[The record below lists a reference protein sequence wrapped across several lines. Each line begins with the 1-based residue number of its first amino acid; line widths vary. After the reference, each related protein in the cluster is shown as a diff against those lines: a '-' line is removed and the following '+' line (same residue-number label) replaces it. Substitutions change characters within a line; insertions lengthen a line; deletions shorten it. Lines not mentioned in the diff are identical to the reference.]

1 MLIREN
7 CIWLPNDVIANG
19 VACHAATKLLQFYIN
34 IYCFDV
40 TEDEASNHV
49 KRGGGSLLRFNR
61 AMGRHHHVD
70 PDPVQQDL
78 RNVNDVFQ

>member
-7 CIWLPNDVIANG
+7 CIL
-19 VACHAATKLLQFYIN
+19 AATKLLQFYIN
-34 IYCFDV
+34 IYYCDV
-40 TEDEASNHV
+40 TKDEAPDHA

-61 AMGRHHHVD
+61 ATGRRHHVD

-78 RNVNDVFQ
+78 

>member
-19 VACHAATKLLQFYIN
+19 VACHMATKLLQFYIS
-34 IYCFDV
+34 IYCCDV
-40 TEDEASNHV
+40 TEDEAPDHA
-49 KRGGGSLLRFNR
+49 KRGGGNLLRFNR
-61 AMGRHHHVD
+61 AMERRHHAD

-78 RNVNDVFQ
+78 RNVDDVFQ